1 MSSRPADSGR
11 EEERRRLGTLLLPQR
26 ERHGAS
32 RAGLSRLNSKIMDT
46 REPQAGDIATLHK
59 PYLGSRRIELIEQSG
74 YMWIARICESGK
86 EIEVWED
93 EFELDD

>member
-1 MSSRPADSGR
+1 
-11 EEERRRLGTLLLPQR
+11 
-26 ERHGAS
+26 
-32 RAGLSRLNSKIMDT
+32 MDT

-59 PYLGSRRIELIEQSG
+59 PYLGSRRIELIEQNG

-93 EFELDD
+93 DFELDD

>member
-1 MSSRPADSGR
+1 MY
-11 EEERRRLGTLLLPQR
+11 TQ
-26 ERHGAS
+26 
-32 RAGLSRLNSKIMDT
+32 

-74 YMWIARICESGK
+74 YMWIARICDSGK

>member
-1 MSSRPADSGR
+1 
-11 EEERRRLGTLLLPQR
+11 
-26 ERHGAS
+26 
-32 RAGLSRLNSKIMDT
+32 MDT
-46 REPQAGDIATLHK
+46 REPQAGDIATLHN
-59 PYLGSRRIELIEQSG
+59 PCLGSGRIELIEQSG